1 MTDGPITF
9 EVSLPADLVGKLDGL
24 MKEFGLRSRSHLI
37 EKLLSGV
44 LDEEEIESP

>member
-1 MTDGPITF
+1 MTEGPVTF
-9 EVSLPADLVGKLDGL
+9 EVSLPAELVEKLDGL